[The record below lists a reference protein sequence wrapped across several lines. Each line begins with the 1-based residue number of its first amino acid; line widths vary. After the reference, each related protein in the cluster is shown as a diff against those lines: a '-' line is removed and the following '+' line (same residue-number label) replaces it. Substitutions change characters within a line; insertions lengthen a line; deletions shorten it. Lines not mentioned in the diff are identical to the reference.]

1 MLATLT
7 KYLRSQT
14 ASYIMV
20 TLILVVFI
28 SLAVPV
34 KAQEKAQELVQEKVQ
49 PNIVLFMAED
59 IGIDLPSYGTKGL
72 QMPNLDKLA
81 KNGIQFNRF
90 YTNSPICSTS
100 RTSLMTGMYQTSIG
114 GHHHRDK
121 TNVLPEHIKP
131 VTHYLRQ
138 AGYTVLLGNEL
149 VYAKG
154 RKLDLNFKT
163 DKKNPVFDKK
173 KKIDANKPFFMQ
185 VQLKMTHRAPD
196 DTWQKV
202 RKTSKHPV
210 STSDI
215 EVPPYLPDHPDV
227 RLDIATYYDTLE
239 YIDNEIS
246 LVQQELQAQG
256 VLENTIIIF
265 MGDNGRCQVRGK
277 SYLFEDGIHVPLIV
291 AGPGVAANQ
300 INNDMTDGIDLT
312 ASILHLAGAQVPEH
326 MQGQPLL
333 NNPNYQA
340 KDAIFAARDRHD
352 EVVDNSRTVVEKRY
366 KYIAN
371 FMPQVP
377 WDARMAYYDLPTVRP
392 ILPLLRELHTQGKL
406 NADQAYFFSEM
417 KPREQL
423 YDLEND
429 PWELNNLA
437 DSTAHQKIKARLVKK
452 LNQWIESSNDQ
463 GLSKDSNGDW
473 QPVAKAFDLC
483 SIKAAA
489 ERNKRLCAGKTF
501 QISKKNKNKKKANKV

>member
-1 MLATLT
+1 
-7 KYLRSQT
+7 
-14 ASYIMV
+14 
-20 TLILVVFI
+20 LILLTLLVFI
-28 SLAVPV
+28 LLSVQARATSQS
-34 KAQEKAQELVQEKVQ
+34 KAQ
-49 PNIVLFMAED
+49 PNIVLLMAED
-59 IGIDLPSYGTKGL
+59 IGIDLPSYGAKAL
-72 QMPNLDKLA
+72 QTPNLDKLA

-100 RTSLMTGMYQTSIG
+100 RTSLMTGMYQTSMG

-121 TNVLPEHIKP
+121 TNVLPDHVKP
-131 VTHYLRQ
+131 ITHYLRQ
-138 AGYTVLLGNEL
+138 EGYSVLLGNEL
-149 VYAKG
+149 VYTAG

-173 KKIDANKPFFMQ
+173 KKIEAGKPFFMQ
-185 VQLKMTHRAPD
+185 IQLKMTHRAMD

-202 RKTSKHPV
+202 RKASKHPV
-210 STSDI
+210 SLSDV
-215 EVPPYLPDHPDV
+215 EVPPYLPDHPEV

-239 YIDNEIS
+239 YIDNEIG
-246 LVQQELQAQG
+246 LVQQQLKAKG
-256 VLENTIIIF
+256 VLDNTIIIF

-291 AGPGVAANQ
+291 AGPGISANQ

-312 ASILHLAGAQVPEH
+312 ASILHLAGVQVPEH

-340 KDAIFAARDRHD
+340 KDAIYAARDRHD
-352 EVVDNSRTVVEKRY
+352 EIVDNSRTVVEKRY

-406 NADQAYFFSEM
+406 NADQAYFFAKT

-423 YDLEND
+423 YDLDND
-429 PWELNNLA
+429 PWELHNLA
-437 DSTAHQKIKARLVKK
+437 DSAAHQKIKARLVKK
-452 LNQWIESSNDQ
+452 LNQWIESSNDH
-463 GLSKDSNGDW
+463 GLSKDANGDW
-473 QPVAKAFDLC
+473 QPVLKAFDLC

-489 ERNKRLCAGKTF
+489 QRNKTLCAGKMNNK
-501 QISKKNKNKKKANKV
+501 SKKNKKVYKI

>member
-1 MLATLT
+1 MLL
-7 KYLRSQT
+7 
-14 ASYIMV
+14 
-20 TLILVVFI
+20 VFI
-28 SLAVPV
+28 SLSVQV
-34 KAQEKAQELVQEKVQ
+34 KAQGKTQGTTITQ
-49 PNIVLFMAED
+49 PNIVLLMAED

-72 QMPNLDKLA
+72 QTPNLDRLA
-81 KNGIQFNRF
+81 KNGTQFNRF

-121 TNVLPEHIKP
+121 TNVLPKHVKP
-131 VTHYLRQ
+131 ITHYLRQ
-138 AGYTVLLGNEL
+138 AGYSVILGNEL
-149 VYAKG
+149 VFKAG
-154 RKLDLNFKT
+154 RKLDLNFQT
-163 DKKNPVFDKK
+163 DKKNPLFDKK
-173 KKIDANKPFFMQ
+173 KKVKAGKPFFMQ
-185 VQLKMTHRAPD
+185 IQLKMTHRATD

-202 RKTSKHPV
+202 RKASKHPV
-210 STSDI
+210 ALSDV

-239 YIDNEIS
+239 YIDNEIA
-246 LVQQELQAQG
+246 LLQQQLKAQG
-256 VLENTIIIF
+256 VLDNTIIIF

-291 AGPGVAANQ
+291 AGPGIAANQ

-312 ASILHLAGAQVPEH
+312 ASILHLAGVQVPKH

-333 NNPNYQA
+333 NNPDYQA

-352 EVVDNSRTVVEKRY
+352 EIVDNSRTVVEKRY

-392 ILPLLRELHTQGKL
+392 ILPLLRELHAAGKL
-406 NADQAYFFSEM
+406 NADQTYFFAKT
-417 KPREQL
+417 KPAEQL

-437 DSTAHQKIKARLVKK
+437 DSAAHQKIKTRLVKK
-452 LNQWIESSNDQ
+452 LDQWIESSNDH
-463 GLSKDSNGDW
+463 GLSKDANGDW
-473 QPVAKAFDLC
+473 QPVLKAFDLC
-483 SIKAAA
+483 SIRAAA
-489 ERNKRLCAGKTF
+489 ERNKKLCAGKTA
-501 QISKKNKNKKKANKV
+501 KKNKNNKKTDKA

>member
-1 MLATLT
+1 MLERFM
-7 KYLRSQT
+7 KHPRSKIVNYL
-14 ASYIMV
+14 
-20 TLILVVFI
+20 LILMILLVLI
-28 SLAVPV
+28 SLSVQV
-34 KAQEKAQELVQEKVQ
+34 KAQPNKAKDQ

-72 QMPNLDKLA
+72 QTPNLDKLA
-81 KNGIQFNRF
+81 KNGVQFNRF

-100 RTSLMTGMYQTSIG
+100 RTSLMTGMYQTSMG

-121 TNVLPEHIKP
+121 TNVLPDHVKP
-131 VTHYLRQ
+131 ITHYLRQ
-138 AGYTVLLGNEL
+138 AGYSVLLGSDL

-154 RKLDLNFKT
+154 KKLDLNFKT

-173 KKIDANKPFFMQ
+173 KKIDKNTPFFMQ
-185 VQLKMTHRAPD
+185 IQLKMTHRAMD

-202 RKTSKHPV
+202 RKASKHPV
-210 STSDI
+210 ALSDV

-239 YIDNEIS
+239 YIDHEIG
-246 LVQQELQAQG
+246 LVQQQLKEKG
-256 VLENTIIIF
+256 VLDNTIIIF

-291 AGPGVAANQ
+291 AGPGIDANQ
-300 INNDMTDGIDLT
+300 INTDMTEGVDLT
-312 ASILHLAGAQVPEH
+312 ASILHLAGVEVPEH
-326 MQGQPLL
+326 MQGQALL
-333 NNPNYQA
+333 NNSHYQA
-340 KDAIFAARDRHD
+340 KDAIFSARDRHD
-352 EVVDNSRTVVEKRY
+352 EIVDNSRTVVEKRY

-392 ILPLLRELHTQGKL
+392 ILPLLRDLNAAGKL
-406 NADQAYFFSEM
+406 NADQAYFFAKT

-437 DSTAHQKIKARLVKK
+437 DSSAHQKIKTRLVKK
-452 LNQWIESSNDQ
+452 LNQWIERTNDH
-463 GLSKDSNGDW
+463 GLNKDANGEW

-483 SIKAAA
+483 SIRAAA
-489 ERNKRLCAGKTF
+489 ERNKKLCAGKV
-501 QISKKNKNKKKANKV
+501 SKKSKKKS